1 VISLE
6 KERKQNIL
14 KAAEKRFSRHGLNKT
29 TLNEIARDL
38 RIGKATIYHYFT
50 AKEDLFYKTIEW
62 QIDLYIDELKPIFLN
77 EQLTM
82 KDKLI
87 EYFSLKSTVY
97 LKYKLIY
104 EILFYTMKEE
114 VSEKE
119 ASLVKVLFDKE
130 TEFIRQY
137 LPGKK
142 EQQNDTAY
150 ILVLR
155 SWGEMFSNKIKA
167 ATDPDKILTKE
178 NLAKYIESFNF

>member
-1 VISLE
+1 LE

-50 AKEDLFYKTIEW
+50 TKEDLFYQTIGW
-62 QIDLYIDELKPIFLN
+62 QIDAYIDELRTIFLN
-77 EQLTM
+77 DQLPVIE
-82 KDKLI
+82 KI
-87 EYFSLKSTVY
+87 FEYFNLKSSAY

-104 EILFYTMKEE
+104 EILYYTMKEE

-119 ASLVKVLFDKE
+119 AQLVKVLFDKE
-130 TEFIRQY
+130 TEFIKQY

-142 EQQNDTAY
+142 EQQNESAY
-150 ILVLR
+150 TLVLR
-155 SWGEMFSNKIKA
+155 SWGEMFSNKIKS
-167 ATDPDKILTKE
+167 ATDPEKILPRE
-178 NLAKYIESFNF
+178 ELIKYIESFNLG